1 MSRKAPRVNQQVLE
15 EASAWFVTFRSQDTD
30 GSAGRDFHEWLKRS
44 PEHIRAYLE
53 IAAIYADIP
62 APEQGR
68 TPLELIERAKSTPDL
83 NVIALN
89 IDPVDAQSSPWPRPG
104 VQAAPN
110 IGRRRFAT
118 QVMLAAS
125 ILVCAFVGAWS
136 YLGRNT
142 YDTGIG
148 EQRSITL
155 QDGSI
160 VELNAR
166 SKVRIVFDERQR
178 DVELLE
184 GQALFRVAK
193 DHSRP
198 FVVHAGTA
206 SVRAVGTQFDVNR
219 TSKVTTVTVLE
230 GRVAVL
236 SATSAPEQAAG
247 AVTGPTVPGS
257 PVGASPADSRR
268 PVPAGDVLTKPT
280 ERGGEVF
287 LVSGE
292 QMTVTPTEAR
302 KADRPNVAAATAWTQ
317 HLLVFDDTALSDVL
331 EEFSRHTTRRIVV
344 DSPELASLKISGQYT
359 STNPDSLLRFLS
371 LQEGVVVSEVNAE
384 IHIRKE

>member
-1 MSRKAPRVNQQVLE
+1 MLRTIVSKDMSMSRTAPGPNPQILE
-15 EASAWFVTFRSQDTD
+15 EASAWFVTFRSQDFTAD
-30 GSAGRDFHEWLKRS
+30 TARDFHDWLKRS

-68 TPLELIERAKSTPDL
+68 TPAELIARAKCSPDL
-83 NVIALN
+83 NVIPLN
-89 IDPVDAQSSPWPRPG
+89 LDSVARERLP
-104 VQAAPN
+104 QAAGAP
-110 IGRRRFAT
+110 RSFATRFA
-118 QVMLAAS
+118 LAAS
-125 ILVCAFVGAWS
+125 ILIGAFVGTWL
-136 YLGRNT
+136 YTDRNT
-142 YDTGIG
+142 YGTGIG

-155 QDGSI
+155 EDGSI

-166 SKVRIVFDERQR
+166 SKVRIALDERQR
-178 DVELLE
+178 DIHLLE

-193 DHSRP
+193 DHQRP

-219 TSKVTTVTVLE
+219 KSASTTVTVLE

-236 SATSAPEQAAG
+236 SAAPGQAV
-247 AVTGPTVPGS
+247 VTEPAESSVTAPGI
-257 PVGASPADSRR
+257 
-268 PVPAGDVLTKPT
+268 L
-280 ERGGEVF
+280 

-292 QMTVTPTEAR
+292 QMTVTPGNVR
-302 KADRPNVAAATAWTQ
+302 KAESPDVAAATAWTQ
-317 HLLVFDDTALSDVL
+317 HLLVFDGTALSEVL
-331 EEFSRHTTRRIVV
+331 EEFSRHTRRRIVV
-344 DSPELASLKISGQYT
+344 DSPELAALKISGQYT

-371 LQEGVVVSEVNAE
+371 LQEGVIVSEVNDE